1 MGPSEASFRRALS
14 FSLTISPSSGSVLNV
29 RAFSSEETAAG
40 RAAISHCTKRLESIE
55 RRSLEVSIVTGW
67 PVASLVPVGPNNRRP
82 IKTARR
88 ENGLTLEVVSRLWS
102 GRARGMSRR

>member
-67 PVASLVPVGPNNRRP
+67 PVVSLIPAVPTSRRQ
-82 IKTARR
+82 IKTSLP
-88 ENGLTLEVVSRLWS
+88 ENGLTLEAVCRLPK
-102 GRARGMSRR
+102 GCVLGTNRR